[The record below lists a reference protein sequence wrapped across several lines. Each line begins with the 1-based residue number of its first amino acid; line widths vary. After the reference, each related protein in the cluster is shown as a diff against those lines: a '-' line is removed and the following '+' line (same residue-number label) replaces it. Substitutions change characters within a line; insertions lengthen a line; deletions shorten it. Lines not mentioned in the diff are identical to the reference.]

1 MLRTR
6 YLVAFFLSTTVMM
19 LSSLLWH
26 GILLNDLRNIPQPE
40 FLFFSLWALLYLGVG
55 ISLTVAIKFLSN
67 NERFVVKPWLFGAI
81 LGFFIYLIAFVLG
94 ISFKTSGTEHIL
106 VDFLWQMIEQGIGGA
121 VVGFVYYLAWKR
133 DKIVNPQ
140 S

>member
-1 MLRTR
+1 MLSTR
-6 YLVAFFLSTTVMM
+6 YLVAFILSTAAMM
-19 LSSLLWH
+19 LASLLWH

-55 ISLTVAIKFLSN
+55 FSLTIAIKNLVK
-67 NERFVVKPWLFGAI
+67 NERFAIKPWLFGAI

-94 ISFKTSGTEHIL
+94 ISFKTSGTEHIV

-133 DKIVNPQ
+133 DKIVDPE